1 MYLRTIELLGFKSFA
16 KRTRLD
22 FEPGMT
28 AIVGPNGCGKSNV
41 LDAIRWVLGEQ
52 SPKALRGSKM
62 EDIIFGGTDDRKPLG
77 MAEVS
82 ITLTDCER
90 VLGTEYNEVTVTR
103 RVYRSGEGEYLMNA
117 IPCRLKDIHRLFMDT
132 GIGTTSYSLME
143 QGRIDQILSSRPED
157 RREVFEEAS
166 GITKF
171 KSDKKEAIR
180 KLEQTETNVLRLT
193 DVIQEVK
200 RQIVS
205 LKRQAGKAR
214 RYQDRHVELRKLDI
228 FLTKNRIR
236 SADEEVSQLKS
247 KLTALGDQ
255 LEATQAEMAEIERNN
270 VQLHRSL
277 SETENVIESL
287 VEARATATSELER
300 AKDSI
305 RLNTARIAEAES
317 FSERETREMA
327 NASSHLEEYRKSL
340 TEMQSSVAAAAED
353 TGRAEQDRDAKAAIL
368 ASHEEEADK
377 LRLVLEKCQT
387 ELVETETSH
396 SQLQNDLVRMDAGKR
411 ADSIRKE
418 RLSAEKQTLEKEVK
432 SYADR
437 LARLQTEIQALD
449 EEAARRK
456 RMVDDVARALAERES
471 EVTAVRIQCSEIEA
485 QLSAAKARQE
495 TLETDMDSN
504 GLEPQ
509 TKSLIE
515 EDAGRSIIGALADLI
530 DAEHAYRLPLEA
542 AVRTWLDALVVA
554 GGNQA
559 LALIQEVRRRNG
571 GTLRLLAADAS
582 DLTPPHIPESIN
594 GDRLVDHVKYPETIA
609 TLVRRLL
616 GNVVVVDALA
626 SLPPDAEP
634 GLVFVTRDGSTI
646 LGEYAVEF
654 RPPGNDAANP
664 LARKRL
670 VSEIKDRITDLTRRL
685 DESRAQLDGSG
696 VLTRSASDDLQNA
709 RAERETHVRNQ
720 ALKEGEY
727 RTVEAGAS
735 QAKSMLETVT
745 WEVSN
750 LLDESEKEG
759 ENKVAMAAR
768 LEDLSRRRDELR
780 STIGERYKEIQ
791 TMERQRASLSA
802 EAMEA
807 RLRHSEARQRT
818 DLLDGQL
825 EPMVNRLAQLEVMVT
840 SRTEGLSSR
849 EMDIADLKRQV
860 EEARS
865 SIPSLEAAVLQV
877 VEQIETARSS
887 RRASEE
893 RIVSSD
899 HELSTKRTLS
909 DELHE
914 KKSDLQVQLAEGK
927 IRFENMIE
935 RIAREYG
942 MTSEA
947 VEAEP
952 DPVWETGEP
961 QEDWIEM
968 RITELHTQIDAMGPV
983 NLVAIDEYEQLEER
997 NTFLSNQMED
1007 LSNSRQKLVEMI
1019 NKINRTTSQMFAETF
1034 AAINQ
1039 NFDGVFRKLFN
1050 GGSAKLI
1057 LVDEEDVLES
1067 GIEII
1072 ARPPGKR
1079 LQNVSLLSGG
1089 ERTLTAVSLLFAIYM
1104 VKPSPFCVLDELDAP
1119 LDDSNIGRFVKM
1131 LKGFIEQ
1138 SQFLVITHSQQT
1150 IASANVIYGVT
1161 MEEKGVSRTVSLKFV
1176 DGHPQKIESSDTAGP
1191 DEQEASVSGSI
1202 LTTDHLA
1209 RQGRNETTANHGLH
1223 V

>member
-1 MYLRTIELLGFKSFA
+1 MYLKAIELLGFKSFA

-28 AIVGPNGCGKSNV
+28 VIVGPNGCGKSNV

-52 SPKALRGSKM
+52 SAKVLRGSKM
-62 EDIIFGGTDDRKPLG
+62 EDVIFSGTDDRKPLG

-82 ITLTDCER
+82 ITFTDCEQ

-132 GIGTTSYSLME
+132 GIGTASYSLME

-171 KSDKKEAIR
+171 KADKKEAIR
-180 KLEQTETNVLRLT
+180 KLDQTEANALRLT

-200 RQIVS
+200 RQIGS
-205 LKRQAGKAR
+205 LRRQAGKAR
-214 RYQDRHVELRKLDI
+214 RYQERHAELRKLDI
-228 FLTKNRIR
+228 FLTKKRIY
-236 SADEEVSQLKS
+236 SSNEEISQLKS

-255 LEATQAEMAEIERNN
+255 LEATQTEMAEIQESN
-270 VQLHRSL
+270 VNHRRAL
-277 SETENVIESL
+277 SEMENAIESL
-287 VEARATATSELER
+287 VEARASATAELER

-305 RLNTARIAEAES
+305 QLNTARIAEAES

-340 TEMQSSVAAAAED
+340 AEMQSAVESAAADNA
-353 TGRAEQDRDAKAAIL
+353 GAEQDQNTRAAAL
-368 ASHEEEADK
+368 ASHEEKTEE
-377 LRLVLEKCQT
+377 LRRVLEKRQA
-387 ELVETETSH
+387 EMVEAEATL

-432 SYADR
+432 SYNDR
-437 LARLQTEIQALD
+437 LAGLEAEIRTLD
-449 EEAARRK
+449 DETARRK
-456 RMVDDVARALAERES
+456 KVVDDLSATLTGQQSAVAEAQA
-471 EVTAVRIQCSEIEA
+471 QCFEIEA
-485 QLSAAKARQE
+485 QISAAKARQE
-495 TLETDMDSN
+495 TLETDLDSTA
-504 GLEPQ
+504 LEPH

-515 EDAGRSIIGALADLI
+515 EDAGRSIIGALADII
-530 DAEHAYRLPLEA
+530 DAEQPFRLPLEA
-542 AVRTWLDALVVA
+542 AVRTWLDAFVVA

-559 LALIQEVRRRNG
+559 LALIREVQRRNG
-571 GTLRLLAADAS
+571 GGLRLLAADAADRAEPS
-582 DLTPPHIPESIN
+582 IPGSIH
-594 GDRLVDHVKYPETIA
+594 GDRLIDHVTYPKTIA
-609 TLVRRLL
+609 SLVRRLL
-616 GNVVVVDALA
+616 GNVVVVDSLD
-626 SLPPDAEP
+626 SLPYDANAD
-634 GLVFVTRDGSTI
+634 LLFVTRDGATI
-646 LGEYAVEF
+646 RGEFAVEF

-670 VSEIKDRITDLTRRL
+670 ISEIKDRIAYLTSKLTENRARL
-685 DESRAQLDGSG
+685 HHAGALAVSTA
-696 VLTRSASDDLQNA
+696 DDLLKA
-709 RAERETHVRNQ
+709 REQKETHVRNQ

-727 RTVEAGAS
+727 RTVETGAS
-735 QAKSMLETVT
+735 QSQSMLETVS
-745 WEVSN
+745 WELSN

-759 ENKVAMAAR
+759 ESKFEMAGR
-768 LEDLSRRRDELR
+768 LEDVSKRRDGLR
-780 STIGERYKEIQ
+780 AEIGQRYKEIQ
-791 TMERQRASLSA
+791 AMERQRASLSA

-807 RLRHSEARQRT
+807 RLRYSEARQRT
-818 DLLDGQL
+818 ALLTGQL
-825 EPMVNRLAQLEVMVT
+825 EPMVARLAQLEAMVT

-849 EMDIADLKRQV
+849 ETDIVDLKHQV
-860 EEARS
+860 EEARR
-865 SIPSLEAAVLQV
+865 SIPTLESALQHV

-893 RIVSSD
+893 QLVSSD
-899 HELSTKRTLS
+899 QDLSTKRALS

-914 KKSDLQVQLAEGK
+914 KKSELQVHLAEGK
-927 IRFENMIE
+927 LRFENMIE

-942 MTSEA
+942 VTPEA
-947 VEAEP
+947 VEKEP
-952 DPVWETGEP
+952 DPTWETGEP

-968 RITELHTQIDAMGPV
+968 RTTELRTQLDAMGPV

-997 NTFLSNQMED
+997 HTFLCNQMED

-1050 GGSAKLI
+1050 GGSAKLV

-1119 LDDSNIGRFVKM
+1119 LDDSNIGRFVRM

-1138 SQFLVITHSQQT
+1138 SQFLVITHNQQT
-1150 IASANVIYGVT
+1150 IAAADVVYGVT

-1176 DGHPQKIESSDTAGP
+1176 DGRPQKIDSPDAAVPGP
-1191 DEQEASVSGSI
+1191 GKQEVSAPS
-1202 LTTDHLA
+1202 
-1209 RQGRNETTANHGLH
+1209 
-1223 V
+1223 